1 MKGKHVLF
9 GISPFNSK
17 FDESYIKNMLEW
29 EFMLVL
35 ALNLQICN

>member
-17 FDESYIKNMLEW
+17 FDENYIKSMLE
-29 EFMLVL
+29 
-35 ALNLQICN
+35 

>member
-17 FDESYIKNMLEW
+17 FDESYIKSMLEW